1 MTLKKLFLIIV
12 LIVSAILVWIFSKP
26 LAVATNGLPFQLGK
40 EIDFEHRG
48 EYIQIS
54 EYAKKA
60 GYDLGIRFI
69 PDENLVGDYNYDDYF
84 ILYQK
89 DELPSNIVTRR
100 IFDSIEECQSNAEK
114 LFNVLNKNDI
124 YEEKVNGVVLINRTE
139 SIQWSCHQRIKEKD
153 KFQQYISYYLN

>member
-12 LIVSAILVWIFSKP
+12 LIVSAVLVWFLSKP
-26 LAVATNGLPFQLGK
+26 LAVATNGLPFQLEK

-54 EYAKKA
+54 EYAQKA
-60 GYDLGIRFI
+60 GFDLGIRFI

-100 IFDSIEECQSNAEK
+100 VFDSIEECQSNAEK
-114 LFNVLNKNDI
+114 VFNVLNKDEI
-124 YEEKVNGVVLINRTE
+124 YEEKSNGTYLKNRTE
-139 SIQWSCHQRIKEKD
+139 SIQWSCHQRIKEKN